1 VVGSRESLRAVPHAS
16 PRNLS
21 RRSTGRSERLG
32 YDFPVVG
39 LGGFGFTKYVGG
51 EGATDEQRAAL
62 CTAAV
67 EKAIEIGCTYI
78 DVAPAYGGGDAER
91 LLGPALAPHREKFF
105 LGCKTGEFRKSTAAA
120 VAQMEN
126 SLKVL
131 QTSYFDLFQFHAVTT
146 DDDVDKILQGTRHA
160 STHQPPCPRNART
173 ANPPPAAATE
183 GGALEAVKEARSQ
196 GKVRAIGF
204 SAHDEAA
211 ALRLIR
217 SDEFDTVMFP
227 LNFFSHTVGGVG
239 HEVLMEAKARVS
251 LPATHS
257 SCNMRRS
264 RPSGVPGHSVSGSSK
279 ISNSSSTLTS
289 RVCMCATVCV
299 HRAWASL
306 HSSRWRAAGWSPTAR
321 GPNAQPPQAS
331 SAASTTRTFTSG
343 ASLIIIRLRAIDRWI
358 DLAAAACQRDVKG
371 ATCVTLA

>member
-1 VVGSRESLRAVPHAS
+1 MVGSRESLRAVPHAS

-257 SCNMRRS
+257 SCNTQRGRRS
-264 RPSGVPGHSVSGSSK
+264 RPSGAPGHSVSG
-279 ISNSSSTLTS
+279 
-289 RVCMCATVCV
+289 VV
-299 HRAWASL
+299 
-306 HSSRWRAAGWSPTAR
+306 
-321 GPNAQPPQAS
+321 
-331 SAASTTRTFTSG
+331 
-343 ASLIIIRLRAIDRWI
+343 
-358 DLAAAACQRDVKG
+358 
-371 ATCVTLA
+371 